1 MDRLIYITGA
11 SSQIGENLRINLLAS
26 SNKVI
31 ICSRRRLEINNN
43 ESFIR
48 YNLEDGINPL
58 KGDYE
63 HIIFHLAHDYYD
75 RRGHRNSNVEGLKK
89 IIYNFRNETKVK
101 IVFISTADV
110 LNKKSTI
117 YTSQKKIS
125 ESLLDLNKDL
135 IIRPSIIFSENSM
148 NDLFKYLPRFGVPI
162 PANKNK
168 VAPMDVKKFSNKLLR
183 YGLDK
188 DCNGILLFS
197 GLEIMSFKKFLKK
210 YYAIDTFNL
219 HNYLWFILVFLLKL
233 THIPKLFYLSERIL
247 GFIYLRDIKS
257 LHDKNI
263 KKKYI

>member
-31 ICSRRRLEINNN
+31 ICSRRRLEINDN
-43 ESFIR
+43 ESFVL
-48 YNLEDGINPL
+48 YDLKDGINPL
-58 KGDYE
+58 RGDYE

-75 RRGHRNSNVEGLKK
+75 RKDHRNSNVEGLKK
-89 IIYNFRNETKVK
+89 IIYNFRNVAKVK

-117 YTSQKKIS
+117 YTLQKKIS

-135 IIRPSIIFSENSM
+135 IIRPSIIFSENSL
-148 NDLFKYLPRFGVPI
+148 NNLFKYLPRFGVPI

-168 VAPMDVKKFSNKLLR
+168 IAPMDVKNFSKKLLS
-183 YGLDK
+183 YGLDNN
-188 DCNGILLFS
+188 CNGILLFS
-197 GLEIMSFKKFLKK
+197 GLKMMSFKKFLKK

-219 HNYLWFILVFLLKL
+219 HNSLWFILVFLLML
-233 THIPKLFYLSERIL
+233 TRIPKLFYLSERIL
-247 GFIYLRDIKS
+247 GFIYLRDIET
-257 LHDKNI
+257 LDDKNI
-263 KKKYI
+263 KKIYI